1 MIISP
6 KRYFKMN
13 SPTDSVESQISTQQK
28 EVDFDT
34 REFTIEIIV
43 SKYNTGID
51 KEDNELYV
59 PDYQRDFVW
68 DDERQS
74 RLIESIILG
83 LPIPVIFVAENSDG
97 KLEIVDGSQRIRTL
111 SAFLNNELTLIG
123 LERLNKLNKLK
134 FSDLEISRQRKIKNT
149 PIRMIVLSES
159 ATDSVKNDLFER
171 INRGSDTL
179 RNMEKRKGIYRG
191 DFNDFIYNEC
201 IQYGNNAM
209 ARLAPLSNAVK
220 NRQEHEELIL
230 RFFAFSHDY
239 PEYSK
244 YRNGV
249 SDALDRFMQNM
260 NEGFDNEKKNKML
273 DDYKKMINFVDES
286 FCFGFAKKKE
296 QGVSRIFFEAL
307 SVGVHLALRENAAL
321 KLPEKINPSTWL
333 RDESFMRAIS
343 GSYRTHAAS
352 TIKLR
357 VEFVKEQLLKSSV
370 VGK

>member
-1 MIISP
+1 
-6 KRYFKMN
+6 MN
-13 SPTDSVESQISTQQK
+13 LEKGSVEEQITTQQK

-51 KEDNELYV
+51 QEDNELYV

-111 SAFLNNELTLIG
+111 SAFLNNQLTLIG
-123 LERLNKLNKLK
+123 LERLNKLNKLN
-134 FSDLEISRQRKIKNT
+134 FSNLEISRQRKIKNT

-201 IQYGNNAM
+201 VQYGNNAM
-209 ARLAPLSNAVK
+209 ARLAPLSTAVK

-230 RFFAFSHDY
+230 RFFAFSHEY
-239 PEYSK
+239 PEYNK

-249 SDALDRFMQNM
+249 SDALDRFMQTM
-260 NEGFDNEKKNKML
+260 NDGFNKDKKNTML
-273 DDYKKMINFVDES
+273 DDYKKMIDFVDES
-286 FCFGFAKKKE
+286 FCFGFAKKKD

-307 SVGVHLALRENAAL
+307 SVGVHLALRENPAL
-321 KLPEKINPSTWL
+321 KLSEKINPSTWL
-333 RDESFMRAIS
+333 KDDSFKRAIS
-343 GSYRTHAAS
+343 GSYRTHAAN
-352 TIKLR
+352 TIKSR
-357 VEFVKEQLLKSSV
+357 VEFVKEKLLNNSV
-370 VGK
+370 VG